1 MSEKDS
7 GANPF
12 GRTHVYLSIY
22 THTCVISKGLKAES
36 FSLKYNPIYTHAHI
50 YRLVSFKKDFRSA
63 SSREAR
69 VADVYGVS
77 TFQMKDGEEKMKMTN
92 S

>member
-1 MSEKDS
+1 LLDVNTK
-7 GANPF
+7 AW
-12 GRTHVYLSIY
+12 YL
-22 THTCVISKGLKAES
+22 
-36 FSLKYNPIYTHAHI
+36 
-50 YRLVSFKKDFRSA
+50 KDFRSA